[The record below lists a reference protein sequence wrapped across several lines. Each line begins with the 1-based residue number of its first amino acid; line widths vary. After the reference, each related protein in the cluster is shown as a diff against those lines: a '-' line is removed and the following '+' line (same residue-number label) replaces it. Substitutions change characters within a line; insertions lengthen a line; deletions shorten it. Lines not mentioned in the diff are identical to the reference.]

1 MSIGQDSR
9 SLSFC
14 YLCDSRLID
23 NNSTSF
29 ILIISSFFIKRSFV
43 CFLFKQTVPII
54 VAVRFYLLKFG
65 LFNGNTFFAR
75 RGICRYFVGCRF
87 VGDGLIGDRFRGCV
101 STITSVIFNV
111 CFVWHILKLIL
122 LNREFQRSL
131 Y

>member
-54 VAVRFYLLKFG
+54 VTVRFYLLKFG
-65 LFNGNTFFAR
+65 LFNGNTFFAG
-75 RGICRYFVGCRF
+75 RGICRCF
-87 VGDGLIGDRFRGCV
+87 VGDGLIGGRFCGCV
-101 STITSVIFNV
+101 SIITSVIFNV

>member
-65 LFNGNTFFAR
+65 LFKGNTFFAS

-87 VGDGLIGDRFRGCV
+87 VGDGLIGDRLLGCG
-101 STITSVIFNV
+101 SPLTPPFFFF
-111 CFVWHILKLIL
+111 CFL
-122 LNREFQRSL
+122 LPFFKII
-131 Y
+131 